1 MHLPGGLPYSVPE
14 IVVNF
19 SYRKNEV
26 LITFRNL
33 VDSVI
38 VGMPTVESPQSNE
51 NDQNLMQVDALG

>member
-1 MHLPGGLPYSVPE
+1 MHLPADLPYSVLE
-14 IVVNF
+14 IVVSF

-33 VDSVI
+33 INSVI
-38 VGMPTVESPQSNE
+38 VGMPRVESSQSNG